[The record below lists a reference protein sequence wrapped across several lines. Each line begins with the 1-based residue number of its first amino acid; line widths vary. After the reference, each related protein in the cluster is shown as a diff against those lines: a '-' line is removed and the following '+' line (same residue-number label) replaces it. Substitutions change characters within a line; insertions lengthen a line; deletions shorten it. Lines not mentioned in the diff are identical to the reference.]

1 MSRLFCSKRR
11 KPVSLTNLKI
21 NAMRELRKKLYY
33 CIGYVVVLGGIA
45 AAGFIFGPAIVAI
58 LALIGIALSI
68 ASWLF
73 NVRDYRAYV
82 GLNADLKGLALAEKM
97 KILDGEEELWLTYAS
112 EEEVQ
117 EFRSAA
123 SLLPPSSPA
132 YKSLQYLLERAQAH
146 EK

>member
-1 MSRLFCSKRR
+1 
-11 KPVSLTNLKI
+11 
-21 NAMRELRKKLYY
+21 MRELRKKLYY

-82 GLNADLKGLALAEKM
+82 ELNAEMRGKSIIEKL

-123 SLLPPSSPA
+123 SLLPPE
-132 YKSLQYLLERAQAH
+132 YHKYFQYLLERAQAH

>member
-1 MSRLFCSKRR
+1 
-11 KPVSLTNLKI
+11 
-21 NAMRELRKKLYY
+21 MRELRKKLYY
-33 CIGYVVVLGGIA
+33 CIGYVVVLGVVA
-45 AAGFIFGPAIVAI
+45 AVFFIHGPLIIAI
-58 LALIGIALSI
+58 LALAGIVLSI

-82 GLNADLKGLALAEKM
+82 ELNAEMQGKSISEKLR
-97 KILDGEEELWLTYAS
+97 ILDGEEELWLTYAS

-117 EFRSAA
+117 EFRDVA
-123 SLLPPSSPA
+123 SLLSPSSPA

>member
-1 MSRLFCSKRR
+1 
-11 KPVSLTNLKI
+11 
-21 NAMRELRKKLYY
+21 MRELRKKLYY

-82 GLNADLKGLALAEKM
+82 ELNAEMQGKKIIEKL
-97 KILDGEEELWLTYAS
+97 KILDGEEELWLTYAT

-117 EFRSAA
+117 EFRNAA
-123 SLLPPSSPA
+123 SMLSPE
-132 YKSLQYLLERAQAH
+132 YHKYFQYLFERAQAH